1 VSAHTNRS
9 RNSTS
14 QNRAANKDAIGP
26 ISFALME
33 LDKQQQSPQSIYFCD
48 GKKMKVNAS
57 PRTKKEFM
65 K

>member
-1 VSAHTNRS
+1 V
-9 RNSTS
+9 
-14 QNRAANKDAIGP
+14 ANKDAIGP

-33 LDKQQQSPQSIYFCD
+33 LDKQQHSPQSIYFCD